1 MATEQKTFLF
11 SLLDEFPMAIAVVV
25 IVLMMV
31 IPLPAWILDVMLAAN
46 LALSLMIILSTL
58 SIKRPADF
66 HTFPTLILL
75 TTIFGLGLNVS
86 STRLILSQG
95 VAFQG
100 KIIRAFGEF
109 VVGGN
114 YWIGITIFIVL
125 LAIQFLVITKGASRV
140 SEVAARFTL
149 DAMPAKQLSIDSDL
163 NAGLITEEEARKRRE
178 DVRQEADFYGAMDGS
193 SKFVSG
199 NVKVALVITLVD
211 IIMGLVIGVVVRGED
226 LATTAATYTLLTIGD
241 GLVSQIPA
249 LLISTATGIIVTRSA
264 SQERFGKNVIQQ
276 IASTASILYIT
287 GGVLSVMAFLPGFP
301 TFIMLVM
308 GVGLAVLGYMMQTA
322 QTTEKIQKQQQTKSK
337 QSAEQT
343 TTVED
348 IVKVDPMNLEIG
360 YNLIPLV
367 DKQQGGDL
375 LDRIRMI
382 RKRIG
387 LDLGVLVPPLRIVD
401 NVALD
406 ASEYVIKIR
415 GIDVARG
422 KVYPNKF
429 LAMNA
434 RLDLNAIDGITV
446 KEPAF
451 GLPAKWISSEE
462 RAKAESM
469 GFSVYDAPA
478 VIATHLTEV
487 IKRNAAQLLTRQDTQ
502 AMLDAIRK
510 EYPVVVEEVLKHLSV
525 GDIQKVLQS
534 LLKEGVRIRNMV
546 TILETLSDYGTATK
560 NIDTLAE
567 YVRQALGK
575 QIVSNYVDEKNTL
588 KAVMIDPE
596 LEEILQD
603 SIYEQQNATYANLD
617 PEIMNQFVQ
626 QASQIIDNA
635 IQNGLTPVILC
646 SQRVRRLVREMVE
659 RVFPSVGVLSYSEVP
674 VDVSVDQIGII
685 SLSGVPS
692 S

>member
-1 MATEQKTFLF
+1 
-11 SLLDEFPMAIAVVV
+11 
-25 IVLMMV
+25 
-31 IPLPAWILDVMLAAN
+31 
-46 LALSLMIILSTL
+46 
-58 SIKRPADF
+58 
-66 HTFPTLILL
+66 
-75 TTIFGLGLNVS
+75 
-86 STRLILSQG
+86 
-95 VAFQG
+95 
-100 KIIRAFGEF
+100 
-109 VVGGN
+109 
-114 YWIGITIFIVL
+114 
-125 LAIQFLVITKGASRV
+125 
-140 SEVAARFTL
+140 
-149 DAMPAKQLSIDSDL
+149 
-163 NAGLITEEEARKRRE
+163 
-178 DVRQEADFYGAMDGS
+178 
-193 SKFVSG
+193 
-199 NVKVALVITLVD
+199 
-211 IIMGLVIGVVVRGED
+211 
-226 LATTAATYTLLTIGD
+226 
-241 GLVSQIPA
+241 
-249 LLISTATGIIVTRSA
+249 
-264 SQERFGKNVIQQ
+264 
-276 IASTASILYIT
+276 
-287 GGVLSVMAFLPGFP
+287 
-301 TFIMLVM
+301 
-308 GVGLAVLGYMMQTA
+308 
-322 QTTEKIQKQQQTKSK
+322 
-337 QSAEQT
+337 
-343 TTVED
+343 
-348 IVKVDPMNLEIG
+348 
-360 YNLIPLV
+360 
-367 DKQQGGDL
+367 
-375 LDRIRMI
+375 
-382 RKRIG
+382 
-387 LDLGVLVPPLRIVD
+387 
-401 NVALD
+401 
-406 ASEYVIKIR
+406 
-415 GIDVARG
+415 
-422 KVYPNKF
+422 
-429 LAMNA
+429 MNA

>member
-1 MATEQKTFLF
+1 MANDRQSLF
-11 SLLDEFPMAIAVVV
+11 FSMLDEFPLAIAVVV

-31 IPLPAWILDVMLAAN
+31 IPLPAWMLDVMLALN
-46 LALSLMIILSTL
+46 LAISLMIILSTL
-58 SIKRPADF
+58 SIRKPADF

-95 VAFQG
+95 VGFQG

-163 NAGLITEEEARKRRE
+163 NAGLITEDEARKRRE
-178 DVRQEADFYGAMDGS
+178 EVRQEADFYGAMDGS

-211 IIMGLVIGVVVRGED
+211 IIMGIVIGTVVRGED
-226 LATTAATYTLLTIGD
+226 IATAAQTYTLLTIGD

-264 SQERFGKNVIQQ
+264 SQERFGRNVVKQ
-276 IASTASILYIT
+276 IASTSSILYIT
-287 GGVLSVMAFLPGFP
+287 GGVLGVMALLPGFP
-301 TFIMLVM
+301 TFIMLV
-308 GVGLAVLGYMMQTA
+308 VGGGLVALGYMMQSA
-322 QTTEKIQKQQQTKSK
+322 QMQEEVRKKQETKTK
-337 QSAEQT
+337 QATEQT

-348 IVKVDPMNLEIG
+348 IVRVDPMNLEIG

-387 LDLGVLVPPLRIVD
+387 LDLGVLVPPIRIVD

-415 GIDVARG
+415 GIDIARG
-422 KVYPNKF
+422 KVYPSKF

-434 RLDLNAIDGITV
+434 RLDLDAIDGISV

-451 GLPAKWISSEE
+451 GLPAKWISAEE
-462 RAKAESM
+462 RVKAESL

-487 IKRNAAQLLTRQDTQ
+487 IKRNAASLLTRQDTQ
-502 AMLDAIRK
+502 SMLDAIRK
-510 EYPVVVEEVLKHLSV
+510 EYPVVVEEALKHMSV
-525 GDIQKVLQS
+525 GDIQKVLQG
-534 LLKEGVRIRNMV
+534 LLREGVRIRNMV
-546 TILETLSDYGTATK
+546 TILETLSDYGSTTK
-560 NIDTLAE
+560 NIDTLVE

-575 QIVSNYVDEKNTL
+575 QIVGNYVDEKNTL

-617 PEIMNQFVQ
+617 PEIMNHFVQ
-626 QASQIIDNA
+626 EASQIIENA
-635 IQNGLTPVILC
+635 IQNGYSPVILC
-646 SQRVRRLVREMVE
+646 SQRVRRLVREMIE
-659 RVFPSVGVLSYSEVP
+659 RIFPSVGVISYSEV
-674 VDVSVDQIGII
+674 
-685 SLSGVPS
+685 
-692 S
+692 